1 MSKQQYPWVS
11 DGIYDHRVFF
21 VRYNVIGGNAKT
33 VISKMWLDKGGPE
46 GCTPEELAPWGTYP
60 DFPPKPK
67 KV

>member
-1 MSKQQYPWVS
+1 MSKQFSWVP

-21 VRYNVIGGNAKT
+21 VRYKVANGGAVT

-46 GCTPEELAPWGTYP
+46 EIGQEMLVPWGTYP